1 MDDTVQVKS
10 EKLSVTVRS
19 LEDASRSDLGR
30 AWRRCSRMAKQ
41 QAGNFYYAFI
51 FLPAE
56 QRRGIEALY
65 AFCRAGDDAV
75 DNEQDDSTSL
85 LQRLRHKLD
94 ICYRGCYIDD
104 LTLALAHAAREFNFE
119 KQHFDNLLLGI
130 ESDLTVRR
138 YTIFEDLRLYCY
150 RVASTVGLLCLQ
162 IFGCDNPQS
171 RLYAEN
177 LGMGMQLTNILRDIR
192 EDFERDRI
200 YLPLEDL
207 ERFSILDKELFLP
220 SNAHR
225 LKELVRLEAERAE
238 SFFTEAEGYL
248 EPWMR
253 RKLFAAAI
261 MGAIYRRILS
271 EIIKLD
277 QFDHRAELSGADK
290 LSIARRIFNEAF
302 M

>member
-1 MDDTVQVKS
+1 MDDAAQVKS
-10 EKLSVTVRS
+10 KKTSVKVRS
-19 LEDASRSDLGR
+19 LDDASRSDLGR

-51 FLPAE
+51 FLPTE

-75 DNEQDDSTSL
+75 DDEQDDSTSL

-104 LTLALAHAAREFNFE
+104 LTLTLAHAVREFNFDR
-119 KQHFDNLLLGI
+119 QHFDDLLLGI
-130 ESDLTVRR
+130 ESDLTVKR
-138 YTIFEDLRLYCY
+138 YTTFEDLRLYCY
-150 RVASTVGLLCLQ
+150 RVASTIGLLCLQ

-177 LGMGMQLTNILRDIR
+177 LGLGMQLTNILRDIR

-200 YLPLEDL
+200 YIPLEDL
-207 ERFSILDKELFLP
+207 ESSGILDEELFSP

-225 LKELVRLEAERAE
+225 LKELVRWEAERAE
-238 SFFTEAEGYL
+238 SFFSEADSYL
-248 EPWMR
+248 EPGMR

-271 EIIKLD
+271 EIINLD
-277 QFDHRAELSGADK
+277 QFDHRAELSGAAK

-302 M
+302 L